1 MKAIQTFFLPII
13 SGQPLLN
20 PQELQEKASNLPNM
34 SPHEPPTNLQIF
46 SSKQQTQFRKGNK
59 VSPNFSINNQFIK
72 FVKVHIVWEGHKYF
86 AKSPPIGSS

>member
-1 MKAIQTFFLPII
+1 MI
-13 SGQPLLN
+13 SGQPRLN

-72 FVKVHIVWEGHKYF
+72 SIISEAGPLNFYPLHC
-86 AKSPPIGSS
+86 ACSSESCFERLEVG